1 MRNASPT
8 ILCSIRLRDG
18 RRLAYSAMGAA
29 DGFPVLYLHG
39 AIGSPRWR
47 TPALDAAVAALGIRY
62 VVVDRP
68 AFGDSDPHPGRTV
81 ADFARDIEQLADA
94 LGLRRF
100 AVVGVSAGAP
110 YALACAWA
118 MPERVAATAAVSS
131 LPPPGGGGRSG
142 VPRFRYRTPLIA
154 FGAPGLGPALA
165 GAALRVLGLR
175 RSTAPRA
182 MIADYEVCCR
192 PWGFEPAEIPG
203 RVDLWHARRDRLV
216 PLAHALRL
224 ASALPACKPA
234 LEPSGGH
241 FFFRSRTLEIL
252 GSLVQTGRY
261 APTEPVG
268 SSLRAAAA

>member
-8 ILCSIRLRDG
+8 LLGSVRLRDG
-18 RRLAYSAMGAA
+18 RRLAYSAMGGAS
-29 DGFPVLYLHG
+29 GFPVLYLHG

-47 TPALDAAVAALGIRY
+47 TAALEAAVAALGIRY

-81 ADFARDIEQLADA
+81 ADFARDVEQLADV
-94 LGLRRF
+94 LGLGRF

-118 MPERVAATAAVSS
+118 MPDRVAATAAVSS
-131 LPPPGGGGRSG
+131 LPPPPARGRSG
-142 VPRFRYRTPLIA
+142 RLPFRYRTPLIA

-165 GAALRVLGLR
+165 GAALRALRLR
-175 RSTAPRA
+175 RSTPPGA

-192 PWGFEPAEIPG
+192 PWGFDPAEIAG
-203 RVDLWHARRDRLV
+203 RVNLWHARRDRLV

-224 ASALPACKPA
+224 ASALRACEPA

-252 GSLVQTGRY
+252 GSLVEARPSPS
-261 APTEPVG
+261 AESVG
-268 SSLRAAAA
+268 SSLRAAA